1 MSGSMALVIPQTAL
15 QRVIPGAALGRV
27 SAVFLTAE
35 AAATLA
41 GSVAGPFLAQAAG
54 LTGGGRRGQPRHPRR
69 GRGWPCAPSRGLR
82 RKTESRFSLPGDAG
96 RPVARLASVP

>member
-1 MSGSMALVIPQTAL
+1 MSGSMALVIAQTAL

-54 LTGGGRRGQPRHPRR
+54 LAAAGRRGQPRHPRR
-69 GRGWPCAPSRGLR
+69 GGLALR
-82 RKTESRFSLPGDAG
+82 TIPRTTPEDRVQVQPAG
-96 RPVARLASVP
+96 RRGRGGRRA